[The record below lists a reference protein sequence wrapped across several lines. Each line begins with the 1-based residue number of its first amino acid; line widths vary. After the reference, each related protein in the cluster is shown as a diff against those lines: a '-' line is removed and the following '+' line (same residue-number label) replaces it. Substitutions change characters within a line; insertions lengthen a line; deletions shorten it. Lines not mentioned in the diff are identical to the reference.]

1 MSELGP
7 FEAMW
12 LAWNDVHDDLK
23 AKPLSHFER
32 SVEIQFEEMREH
44 LAAGDR
50 DAAVREA
57 VDIVS
62 IGLNCLRWMGLD
74 PAEVAEAVRSRT
86 DTRMQGQTRE
96 ILDKYQRLHGI

>member
-7 FEAMW
+7 FQAMW
-12 LAWNDVHDDLK
+12 RAWDAVDEELK
-23 AKPLSHFER
+23 AKPLGHFER
-32 SVEIQFEEMREH
+32 SIEIQFEEMREH

-57 VDIVS
+57 VDVVS

-74 PAEVAEAVRSRT
+74 PTEVAEAVRSRT
-86 DTRMQGQTRE
+86 DTRMQGKTHE